1 VARWIFVCILLVGS
15 VAAAKERGTGDY
27 TLSLEPIGLRATQEP
42 WAGLPDT
49 ADMLFG
55 GRLILTSPSGPF
67 ISKVDVV
74 SAFGGGGL
82 WLQSHAHA
90 EFPIQAGPIDLLP
103 RVSLALDYIAF
114 TASDNSSVTNSNLG
128 LGAGLLARIAAGP
141 AFLEAGAHWDRML
154 ANEGGNR
161 WRGEARGSW
170 PLFGGFAT
178 AGAFYQR
185 YESLRNTS
193 VLGIGL
199 GYLFKLSA

>member
-1 VARWIFVCILLVGS
+1 
-15 VAAAKERGTGDY
+15 
-27 TLSLEPIGLRATQEP
+27 
-42 WAGLPDT
+42 
-49 ADMLFG
+49 
-55 GRLILTSPSGPF
+55 
-67 ISKVDVV
+67 
-74 SAFGGGGL
+74 
-82 WLQSHAHA
+82 
-90 EFPIQAGPIDLLP
+90 
-103 RVSLALDYIAF
+103 
-114 TASDNSSVTNSNLG
+114 
-128 LGAGLLARIAAGP
+128 
-141 AFLEAGAHWDRML
+141 ML